1 LLTEELMAHNYEL
14 QQFSYIVSHNL
25 RAPVVNIRSFYD
37 LIDLSKIKDDWN
49 KEILDKLNTSVR
61 RLEEILKDLVQVISL
76 KKDAILPREKIVLQE
91 LMKMVMDSIRFQLS
105 EANAEVTL
113 KLSEVEEIEYVKSH
127 LENVFLNLCTNAI
140 KYRKP
145 DIPLRLKVSS
155 YQEEDYTLITFEDNG
170 LGIDLDRYAD
180 RIFGL
185 YQRFHED
192 LAEGKGIGLYLVNNQ
207 LKALGG
213 KLEVESKVGKGS
225 IFKVYLKNQSSN
237 GKNLDH

>member
-1 LLTEELMAHNYEL
+1 
-14 QQFSYIVSHNL
+14 
-25 RAPVVNIRSFYD
+25 
-37 LIDLSKIKDDWN
+37 
-49 KEILDKLNTSVR
+49 
-61 RLEEILKDLVQVISL
+61 
-76 KKDAILPREKIVLQE
+76 
-91 LMKMVMDSIRFQLS
+91 
-105 EANAEVTL
+105 
-113 KLSEVEEIEYVKSH
+113 
-127 LENVFLNLCTNAI
+127 LCTNAI

-185 YQRFHED
+185 YQRFHEN

-237 GKNLDH
+237 GEKFGSLTMTIYTSLFAEKCLSDSEYPMPIF